1 MATRTHTVEFQFWWR
16 LLNVTLREMSHDLAP
31 FTVAERL
38 YRVGHS
44 ADNAAALIAVARAQT

>member
-1 MATRTHTVEFQFWWR
+1 MATRTHTIEFQKWWG
-16 LLNVTLREMSHDLAP
+16 LLDGTLREMNQDTAP

-44 ADNAAALIAVARAQT
+44 SDNAAALITVARART